1 MRYVQLCYCV
11 NISRSFFNMALSV
24 MPMPISVMCIESP
37 RGPCDLFLEDITTNC
52 TFKQLFAS
60 IAAHLEIYKLSPAK
74 TTLSFE
80 NGKIVTPV
88 GSPDTRILQY
98 GPSGGITCRA
108 YSGQAYSGMGSFM
121 IFCKTLTGTTI
132 TLDNVEPSKQIAAV
146 KLMIQDR
153 NGTPP
158 DQQRIIYAGMELQHD
173 SLQLSDYDI
182 HANSTIH
189 LVLRLRGGGGD
200 AADFVDIANTDAL
213 RTHTWNKDA
222 PEWRYACHGLNIEGR
237 CTNSTCAGYK
247 QMVIAMY
254 HFDNFDLINSVP
266 SCPLCDTNFA
276 PIKPGFSNCWWRA
289 VGIKSDGSQI
299 ATPYQKAG
307 DAYTSYDETKA
318 GMATFKHLNIEVR
331 PLSATAKV
339 AGEVRGTAAT
349 SAPPHTFP
357 CPSHCCICHDVLSVP
372 TASMLKCGHCFHGD
386 CIQKWLKVAAPNG
399 PSCPLCRSP
408 AVEQNIVTL
417 IAVN

>member
-1 MRYVQLCYCV
+1 MQETLVLCV

-24 MPMPISVMCIESP
+24 MPMPISVMCLESP
-37 RGPCDLFLEDITTNC
+37 RGPCDLFLEDITTDC

-60 IAAHLEIYKLSPAK
+60 IAAHLEVSKLSARK

-80 NGKIVTPV
+80 NGKVVRPYH
-88 GSPDTRILQY
+88 SPDTRILQY

-108 YSGQAYSGMGSFM
+108 YADSGRAYSGEGSFK
-121 IFCKTLTGTTI
+121 IFCKTLTGKKI
-132 TLDNVEPSKQIAAV
+132 TLKVEPSNQISDV
-146 KLMIQDR
+146 KLMIQDKE
-153 NGTPP
+153 GIPP
-158 DQQRIIYAGMELQHD
+158 DQQRIIFAGMQLED
-173 SLQLSDYDI
+173 NLQLSDYNI
-182 HANSTIH
+182 QNESTFHI
-189 LVLRLRGGGGD
+189 VLRLRGGGP
-200 AADFVDIANTDAL
+200 ADFVDVANTDAL
-213 RTHTWNKDA
+213 RTHAWNKDA

-266 SCPLCDTNFA
+266 SCPLCKTTFA

-299 ATPYQKAG
+299 ATPFQKAG
-307 DAYTSYDETKA
+307 DAYTTYDETKA

-339 AGEVRGTAAT
+339 AVEVPATAAT
-349 SAPPHTFP
+349 SVPPRTLP

-386 CIQKWLKVAAPNG
+386 CIKEWLKVAPNR

-408 AVEQNIVTL
+408 AAGEQDIVTL